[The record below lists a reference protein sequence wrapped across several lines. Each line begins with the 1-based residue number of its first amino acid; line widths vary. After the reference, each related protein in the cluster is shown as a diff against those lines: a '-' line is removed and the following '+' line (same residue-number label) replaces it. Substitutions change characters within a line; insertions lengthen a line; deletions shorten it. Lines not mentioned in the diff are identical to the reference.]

1 LTRQEA
7 AADPVP
13 AWESLL
19 REEAATLGETL
30 FEVRDRQVM
39 EVF

>member
-1 LTRQEA
+1 LTRKEA

-19 REEAATLGETL
+19 REGAATLGETL
-30 FEVRDRQVM
+30 FEVRNR
-39 EVF
+39 EVLGVF